1 MYWISPYLYQM
12 NRTSVISGIIFILIA
27 IVLGAFGA
35 HALKEKLELAQLNS
49 FEVGVRYQMYHGL
62 ALLAVGLGARQF
74 PFSLKLFNGLIIAG
88 TIAFSLSIY
97 FLAIQGILGAT
108 LSFLGPI
115 TPIGG
120 SVLIIAWIILLVK
133 IIRSKSNSVA

>member
-1 MYWISPYLYQM
+1 M
-12 NRTSVISGIIFILIA
+12 NRTSVITGIILIVIA

-35 HALKEKLELAQLNS
+35 HALKDKLSAVQLSS

-62 ALLAVGLGARQF
+62 ALLSVGFAASQLK
-74 PFSLKLFNGLIIAG
+74 FSLKLFNRMIIIG
-88 TIAFSLSIY
+88 TIAFCLSIY
-97 FLAIQGILGAT
+97 LLAMKDLVGIK

-120 SVLIIAWIILLVK
+120 SVLIIAWIILLLK
-133 IIRSKSNSVA
+133 FIRLNPKQAV

>member
-1 MYWISPYLYQM
+1 M
-12 NRTSVISGIIFILIA
+12 NRTSVISGIIFILVA

-35 HALKEKLELAQLNS
+35 HALKEKLEITQLNS

-62 ALLAVGLGARQF
+62 ALLAIGLGARQL
-74 PFSLKLFNGLIIAG
+74 PFSLKAFNGLIIAG
-88 TIAFSLSIY
+88 TIAFSVSIY
-97 FLAIQGILGAT
+97 FLAIQEILGAR

-120 SVLIIAWIILLVK
+120 SILIIAWVVLLIK
-133 IIRSKSNSVA
+133 IVRSKSNSQA

>member
-1 MYWISPYLYQM
+1 M
-12 NRTSVISGIIFILIA
+12 NRISVITGIIFIVIA
-27 IVLGAFGA
+27 IILGAFGA
-35 HALKEKLELAQLNS
+35 HALKEKLDVAQLTS

-62 ALLAVGLGARQF
+62 ALLALGLGARQI
-74 PFSLKLFNGLIIAG
+74 PFSLKFFNSMIICG

-97 FLAIQGILGAT
+97 FLSIQNIIGVK

-120 SVLIIAWIILLVK
+120 SILIIGWIILLVK
-133 IIRSKSNSVA
+133 FIRSKSTVEG

>member
-12 NRTSVISGIIFILIA
+12 NRSSVISGIIFILVA

-62 ALLAVGLGARQF
+62 ALLAVGLGARQI

-88 TIAFSLSIY
+88 TIAFSVSIY
-97 FLAIQGILGAT
+97 LLAIQDILGAK

-120 SVLIIAWIILLVK
+120 SVLIVAWIIFLVK
-133 IIRSKSNSVA
+133 IIRSKSTPAA

>member
-1 MYWISPYLYQM
+1 M
-12 NRTSVISGIIFILIA
+12 NRTSVITGIIFIVFA
-27 IVLGAFGA
+27 IILGAFGA
-35 HALKEKLELAQLNS
+35 HALKEKLEATQLNS

-62 ALLAVGLGARQF
+62 ALLAVGFAANQIN
-74 PFSLKLFNGLIIAG
+74 FSLKFFNRMIIGG

-97 FLAIQGILGAT
+97 LLAIQDFIGIK

-120 SVLIIAWIILLVK
+120 SILIIAWVVLLVK
-133 IIRSKSNSVA
+133 FIRSKPNQAA

>member
-1 MYWISPYLYQM
+1 M
-12 NRTSVISGIIFILIA
+12 NRTSVITGIILIVIA

-35 HALKEKLELAQLNS
+35 HALKDKLSAAQLSS

-62 ALLAVGLGARQF
+62 ALLSVGFAASQLK
-74 PFSLKLFNGLIIAG
+74 FSLKLFNRMIIIG
-88 TIAFSLSIY
+88 TIAFCLSIY
-97 FLAIQGILGAT
+97 LLAMKDLVGIK

-120 SVLIIAWIILLVK
+120 SVLIIAWIILLLK
-133 IIRSKSNSVA
+133 FIRSNPKQAV